1 VKCHTHRTEEAHLT
15 MARLVGYFAN
25 QTDRIRCALRL
36 DGPAIAF
43 GAERIDGWGVGSY
56 QGGEVLL
63 RKRPAESREALDLAD
78 LTRDL
83 RTSCALAHARSATVG
98 ARSLDN
104 THPFRHH
111 QWLFAHTGTL
121 PRFGEARREILA
133 GVPEHLARGVRGDTD
148 SEAMFFA
155 FLGAVYRAGRLEDPD
170 FDRQSIAAALGEAVD
185 AVDRACGEPAPM
197 CAVVTHGHAM
207 VAFARGAPL
216 SYLLRRG
223 IRDCAACR
231 RAPEL
236 AGRDARRADH
246 ESLRYVFLADAAVE
260 APGWQRAFG
269 GAEAPGGCF
278 VSVDLGLDVRVTP
291 R

>member
-1 VKCHTHRTEEAHLT
+1 

-25 QTDRIRCALRL
+25 QTDRIRCALAL
-36 DGPAIAF
+36 ESPAIAF

-56 QGGEVLL
+56 QSGEVLL
-63 RKRPAESREALDLAD
+63 RRRPTESREALDLGD

-83 RTSCALAHARSATVG
+83 RTSCALAHARTATVG

-121 PRFGEARREILA
+121 PRFGDARAAILA
-133 GVPEHLARGVRGDTD
+133 GVPDHLARALRGDTD
-148 SEAMFFA
+148 SEVIFYA

-170 FDRQSIAAALGEAVD
+170 FDAQGVTAALAETVER
-185 AVDRACGEPAPM
+185 VDRACGAEAPM
-197 CAVVTHGHAM
+197 CLAVTHGQAM

-216 SYLLRRG
+216 SYILRRG
-223 IRDCAACR
+223 VRDCAVCR
-231 RAPEL
+231 RPPDV
-236 AGRDARRADH
+236 AGREARRVDH
-246 ESLRYVFLADAAVE
+246 ESLRYVVLADAAVD
-260 APGWQRAFG
+260 APGWQRAPG
-269 GAEAPGGCF
+269 GEEAPGGGF
-278 VSVDLGLDVRVTP
+278 VAVDRALEVRATA